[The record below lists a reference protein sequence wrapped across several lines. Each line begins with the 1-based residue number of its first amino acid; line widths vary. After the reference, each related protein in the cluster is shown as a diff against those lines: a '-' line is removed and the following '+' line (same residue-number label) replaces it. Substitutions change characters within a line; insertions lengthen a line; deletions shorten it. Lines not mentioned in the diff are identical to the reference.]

1 MLTDRVSYEN
11 YRKTELEIALDE
23 HLNANRSS
31 LSKEQ
36 KLADYYKRLSQPSRS
51 SPVKKEPKGEI
62 ATSGDEVKRPAR
74 SRRQTR
80 PKEEIEAT
88 FVLTR
93 AHYDR

>member
-36 KLADYYKRLSQPSRS
+36 KLADYYKRLS
-51 SPVKKEPKGEI
+51 
-62 ATSGDEVKRPAR
+62 GDEVKRPAR

>member
-1 MLTDRVSYEN
+1 MVSYED
-11 YRKTELEIALDE
+11 YKKTELEAALDE

-36 KLADYYKRLSQPSRS
+36 KLADYYKRLSHPARS
-51 SPVKKEPKGEI
+51 SPVKREPRGEVHI
-62 ATSGDEVKRPAR
+62 SGDEVKKPTR

-88 FVLTR
+88 FVLT
-93 AHYDR
+93 